1 MLESG
6 IDPGTLRFE
15 VGSQPDALYT
25 PFIKRNYLDWV
36 PKRQYKG
43 FRSLSL
49 FLSLSLL
56 SLLLS
61 LSLSLPS
68 PSICLGTHAKS
79 TSLSVFACGT
89 LGPSPQKIRSRRDP
103 KKSVWLLSVP
113 YLPMRGLYRD
123 ATFENAKYFRYFA
136 IAWGP
141 TDKSDPPDEV
151 ADLSGKI

>member
-1 MLESG
+1 MMRE
-6 IDPGTLRFE
+6 E
-15 VGSQPDALYT
+15 
-25 PFIKRNYLDWV
+25 NYLDWV

-49 FLSLSLL
+49 SVSLSLSLL

-79 TSLSVFACGT
+79 TSPSVFACET

-103 KKSVWLLSVP
+103 PKIGLAFELSLSANAWFVP
-113 YLPMRGLYRD
+113 GRDPAVPMQNRVYCLTSPSPVCYQTRPHRLCLKR
-123 ATFENAKYFRYFA
+123 F
-136 IAWGP
+136 P
-141 TDKSDPPDEV
+141 TVYYQTHPEK
-151 ADLSGKI
+151 L